1 MTSRDI
7 TYAIQLAEEIEALR
21 PLFPGWT
28 DELLTIYAQAWI
40 ETGDAQLAKART
52 EQSPAFA
59 RTFPGLIREDGSMRF
74 QSAQQ
79 YLAARASFEGELVSI
94 GINPEFFNQTFTDLL
109 DAEVSVSEMLG
120 RIETIYT
127 QVIDRAPELR
137 AFFALPENGGL
148 GDLTDE
154 ALVAS
159 VLDPRIGEEIINRR
173 IGIAQIGSAATRRNF
188 EVDFDLIERLYE
200 VGVNV
205 GQAEEV
211 FGQATEVVPILDVL
225 ARRHNDPD
233 DDFDLNEFVS
243 AQLLDDPFERRRMR
257 RLLAQERAS
266 FTTRS
271 VFDVDRSGVVQGIS
285 LGT

>member
-1 MTSRDI
+1 MN
-7 TYAIQLAEEIEALR
+7 EEIEALR

-28 DELLTIYAQAWI
+28 DELLAIYAEAWI

-52 EQSPAFA
+52 EQSEAFA
-59 RTFPGLIREDGSMRF
+59 RTFPGLVREDGSMRF

-79 YLAARASFEGELVSI
+79 YLAARATFEGELVSI
-94 GINPEFFNQTFTDLL
+94 GINPDYFDQTFIDLL
-109 DAEVSVSEMLG
+109 DAEVSVSEALS

-137 AFFALPENGGL
+137 AFYALPENGGL
-148 GDLTDE
+148 GDITDE

-173 IGIAQIGSAATRRNF
+173 IGIAQIGAAATRRNF
-188 EVDFDLIERLYE
+188 DVNFDLIERLYE
-200 VGVNV
+200 VGV
-205 GQAEEV
+205 GLPQAEEV
-211 FGQATEVVPILDVL
+211 FSQATEFVPVLDVL

-233 DDFDLNEFVS
+233 DDFDLNEFVG

-257 RLLAQERAS
+257 RLLAQEKAS
-266 FTTRS
+266 FTTRA
-271 VFDVDRSGVVQGIS
+271 VFETGESGAVRGIS
-285 LGT
+285 LGV